1 MLLSI
6 SAMVV
11 ALGVAAPIVL
21 LAPLGRSH
29 GPGFLTSTGS
39 GSPVQTAAHLE
50 HGRFVCTVS
59 FPSATIY
66 PGQETGASADL
77 RNISGGVAS
86 AANRPVSLLIRDESG
101 NVVADT
107 SRPLGAS
114 VGGIVGP
121 YDIPAAGSVPVGVAD
136 IHVIW
141 PGTISVI
148 PVCES
153 VRLPPVTLQVSNPG
167 KSPPDDESVREAAT
181 AAGAPFAGCAP
192 TGINQWVT
200 GVVHRATPPSDQSF
214 PARCGGLVL
223 ENPGFDTV
231 VLAMVS
237 PPGAPSVNLA
247 ALAEHPDLGAYAF
260 HAPKAESIAVSWW
273 VYVVTRDRITLVGQH
288 TVSQNCEGI
297 GGYQGEGI
305 SSCRFPTRS
314 HSIP

>member
-1 MLLSI
+1 MLVSI
-6 SAMVV
+6 SAIVV
-11 ALGVAAPIVL
+11 ALGVAAPIAL
-21 LAPLGRSH
+21 LAPLGH
-29 GPGFLTSTGS
+29 TPAPGFRTSAGS
-39 GSPVQTAAHLE
+39 GSPVQSAAHLE

-66 PGQETGASADL
+66 PGQETGATAAL

-86 AANRPVSLLIRDESG
+86 AVNRPVSLVIRDESG

-114 VGGIVGP
+114 VGGIVGAH
-121 YDIPAAGSVPVGVAD
+121 DVPAAGSERVGVAD

-141 PGTISVI
+141 PGLISVI

-153 VRLPPVTLQVSNPG
+153 VRLPPVRLQVSNPG
-167 KSPPDDESVREAAT
+167 KSLPDDESVREAVA

-200 GVVHRATPPSDQSF
+200 GVVRRGTPPSDQSF
-214 PARCGGLVL
+214 PARCGGVVL

-231 VLAMVS
+231 VLAIVS
-237 PPGAPSVNLA
+237 PPGAPSVDLA

-260 HAPKAESIAVSWW
+260 HAPKGESVAVSWW

-288 TVSQNCEGI
+288 SVSQNCEGI
-297 GGYQGEGI
+297 GGYQGDGI

-314 HSIP
+314 